1 MMQIV
6 ACVHLWLLW
15 LLTLLNTKW
24 TESLFSQI
32 FLCIWIIYHCIYQVY
47 HTGRPPL
54 FITQCVVWV
63 CLWQLRLFTLLN
75 TNWIES
81 LFLQIFLCIWMINP
95 LHLCCF
101 IASFHINCFTF
112 FVFFSMNLILFL
124 LCFHLA
130 WMYHHSLLE
139 HYIDNYP
146 QGLVFRHMLHW
157 LPHLSVAAFLCLLI
171 TLTFISVNLWS
182 ISCFVC

>member
-101 IASFHINCFTF
+101 IASFHINCFPF
-112 FVFFSMNLILFL
+112 FCFFLYEFN
-124 LCFHLA
+124 
-130 WMYHHSLLE
+130 SLLAVFPPCM
-139 HYIDNYP
+139 NVSSLSTWTL
-146 QGLVFRHMLHW
+146 QGLVFRHMFHW